1 MDFVFP
7 LVPLLFA
14 EQEGVTAL
22 ILAAAAGNMDMLRLL
37 LDRGAN
43 LAMATE
49 VTMIC
54 NCGWRGGQWLVGWEV
69 SVRSRLL
76 FDEGASR

>member
-1 MDFVFP
+1 MVMDFVFP

-43 LAMATE
+43 LATATK
-49 VTMIC
+49 VTVI
-54 NCGWRGGQWLVGWEV
+54 L
-69 SVRSRLL
+69 
-76 FDEGASR
+76 